1 MLIDWKIPWIKL
13 FLTFDSKKPKGLLEP
28 FLDYDMPPSSPNL
41 EMVISER
48 PIYPTPVAYEPI
60 PLEQL
65 EDLEAMPSSG
75 IMETKPIYIVNP
87 LKGDQNISGEILPPT
102 EEEVEEA
109 LMQANIGKKK
119 WCLKIFELF

>member
-1 MLIDWKIPWIKL
+1 
-13 FLTFDSKKPKGLLEP
+13 
-28 FLDYDMPPSSPNL
+28 MPPSSPNL

-48 PIYPTPVAYEPI
+48 PIYPTPEAYEPI

-109 LMQANIGKKK
+109 LMQANIGTVLGLVRIGS
-119 WCLKIFELF
+119 CTTPINSILYTSFLL

>member
-1 MLIDWKIPWIKL
+1 
-13 FLTFDSKKPKGLLEP
+13 
-28 FLDYDMPPSSPNL
+28 MPPSSPNL

-48 PIYPTPVAYEPI
+48 PIYPTPEAYEPI

-109 LMQANIGKKK
+109 LMQANIGKRKK
-119 WCLKIFELF
+119 YALKFSNWFTPNTGWIFLLMY